1 MNKINCN
8 VIKDILPLYVD
19 DLASEDTKA
28 LVESHLKKCDSC
40 MEEYRKMANV
50 LQMPIECVTEP
61 IEKLQKKWRSEK
73 ILTTIFT
80 TVISLVV
87 VLLLSFCLFFYG
99 VPASEESIGLTTEFQ
114 INRYG
119 YLNQEYVFHFTRL
132 DNKNLNTFFKNIYEK
147 NEQGE
152 KVLVGYEV
160 QIREP
165 IINLI
170 QQPKGFTFG
179 YMYQDASGPDADFD
193 FTVTIKY
200 KDSDKVYS
208 MREEGLFVPQEN
220 LGGIDFEGLYGR

>member
-40 MEEYRKMANV
+40 MQEYRKMANV

-61 IEKLQKKWRSEK
+61 IEKLQKKWRNEK
-73 ILTTIFT
+73 ILITIFT
-80 TVISLVV
+80 TLVSLVV
-87 VLLLSFCLFFYG
+87 VLLMSFWLFYYG

-132 DNKNLNTFFKNIYEK
+132 DNKNLNTFFQNIYEK
-147 NEQGE
+147 NEEGE

-160 QIREP
+160 QVREP
-165 IINLI
+165 IINLKH
-170 QQPKGFTFG
+170 QSKGLTFG
-179 YMYQDASGPDADFD
+179 YWYQDAAGPAADFD

-200 KDSDKVYS
+200 KDSEKVYS

-220 LGGIDFEGLYGR
+220 LGGIDFEGLYD

>member
-160 QIREP
+160 QVREP

-170 QQPKGFTFG
+170 QQPRGFTFG

-200 KDSDKVYS
+200 KDSEKVYS

>member
-8 VIKDILPLYVD
+8 IIKDLLPLYVD
-19 DLASEDTKA
+19 DLACEDTKA
-28 LVESHLKKCDSC
+28 LVESHLKKCGSC

-50 LQMPIECVTEP
+50 LQMPIECITEP
-61 IEKLQKKWRSEK
+61 IEKLQKKWRIEK
-73 ILTTIFT
+73 IITTIFA

-87 VLLLSFCLFFYG
+87 VLLMIFWLFYYG
-99 VPASEESIGLTTEFQ
+99 VPSSEDSIDIATEFQ
-114 INRYG
+114 VCSYG
-119 YLNQEYVFHFTRL
+119 YLNQEYVFHLSRT
-132 DNKNLNTFFKNIYEK
+132 DEKNLTTIFKDIYAL

-152 KVLVGYEV
+152 KTLIGYEV

-165 IINLI
+165 IINFIKISRGL
-170 QQPKGFTFG
+170 TFG
-179 YMYQDASGPDADFD
+179 YPYQDLSGPDEDFD

-200 KDSDKVYS
+200 KDSEKVYS

>member
-1 MNKINCN
+1 MGEHYYINSYHQLH
-8 VIKDILPLYVD
+8 DI
-19 DLASEDTKA
+19 
-28 LVESHLKKCDSC
+28 
-40 MEEYRKMANV
+40 
-50 LQMPIECVTEP
+50 Q
-61 IEKLQKKWRSEK
+61 
-73 ILTTIFT
+73 
-80 TVISLVV
+80 
-87 VLLLSFCLFFYG
+87 
-99 VPASEESIGLTTEFQ
+99 
-114 INRYG
+114 
-119 YLNQEYVFHFTRL
+119 FH
-132 DNKNLNTFFKNIYEK
+132 NKNLNTFFKNIYEK

>member
-73 ILTTIFT
+73 ILITIFT
-80 TVISLVV
+80 TLVSLVV
-87 VLLLSFCLFFYG
+87 VLLLSFWLFYYG

-200 KDSDKVYS
+200 KDSEKVYS

-220 LGGIDFEGLYGR
+220 LGGIDFEELYD